1 MPAPAHL
8 VMGQGELA
16 ITQDFSVS
24 VPANADARI
33 PAAAG
38 RLMEHLSRR
47 TGMPLLPDPQKP
59 VLVIECAAAG
69 SAVQQLN
76 EDESYR
82 LTVTTGQAVLSAP
95 NPLGIIRGLA
105 TFEQLVAPAAQPS
118 PGGFS
123 VPALTIDDAPRFPW
137 RGLHIDVA
145 RHWMPVEVIKRNLDA
160 MAAVKLN
167 VFHWHL
173 SDNQGFR
180 IESKRYPKLQEMGSD
195 HLFYTQAEA
204 AGVIAYARER
214 GIRVVPE
221 FDVPGH
227 STAWLAGYPELAAAP
242 GPFEIG
248 RTWGIFDPV
257 MDPTSDFTYTF
268 LDNFIGEMAAL
279 FPDSYFHIGGDEVN
293 GREWD
298 ESPRITAFKREHG
311 MLAKSGTPSKNDLR
325 VSDEKLQAY
334 FNQRILEI
342 VKKHGKQ
349 MMGWD
354 EILAP
359 ELPKDIVIQSWRGQ
373 QSLADAV
380 QQGFQGIL
388 SSGYYLDHM
397 DSSATHYGVDP
408 LIDPK
413 TKQPLKLT
421 AERAAR
427 ILGGEVCMW
436 SEYVSAENVDSRIW
450 PRTAAVAE
458 RFWSPQSVND
468 PKDMYRRLDLV
479 SEQLE
484 WYGVT
489 HRSSYAP
496 MLERIAGTEAME
508 PLRTL
513 ADVVTPVGL
522 GGRSRARKYTQST
535 PLNRLVD
542 AARPESIAAR
552 HFMDQVEAADWAA
565 VRIRLTAWRDNA
577 PTLQNSFLQE
587 LGPLSASLK
596 QTATLGLEALD
607 YIVSQRHPTQEWTR
621 NAKAILADARKPKA
635 ELNLAIV
642 APVAKLVE
650 TASR

>member
-1 MPAPAHL
+1 
-8 VMGQGELA
+8 
-16 ITQDFSVS
+16 
-24 VPANADARI
+24 
-33 PAAAG
+33 
-38 RLMEHLSRR
+38 
-47 TGMPLLPDPQKP
+47 
-59 VLVIECAAAG
+59 
-69 SAVQQLN
+69 
-76 EDESYR
+76 
-82 LTVTTGQAVLSAP
+82 
-95 NPLGIIRGLA
+95 
-105 TFEQLVAPAAQPS
+105 
-118 PGGFS
+118 
-123 VPALTIDDAPRFPW
+123 
-137 RGLHIDVA
+137 
-145 RHWMPVEVIKRNLDA
+145 
-160 MAAVKLN
+160 
-167 VFHWHL
+167 
-173 SDNQGFR
+173 
-180 IESKRYPKLQEMGSD
+180 
-195 HLFYTQAEA
+195 
-204 AGVIAYARER
+204 
-214 GIRVVPE
+214 
-221 FDVPGH
+221 
-227 STAWLAGYPELAAAP
+227 
-242 GPFEIG
+242 
-248 RTWGIFDPV
+248 
-257 MDPTSDFTYTF
+257 
-268 LDNFIGEMAAL
+268 
-279 FPDSYFHIGGDEVN
+279 
-293 GREWD
+293 
-298 ESPRITAFKREHG
+298 
-311 MLAKSGTPSKNDLR
+311 
-325 VSDEKLQAY
+325 
-334 FNQRILEI
+334 
-342 VKKHGKQ
+342 
-349 MMGWD
+349 
-354 EILAP
+354 
-359 ELPKDIVIQSWRGQ
+359 
-373 QSLADAV
+373 
-380 QQGFQGIL
+380 
-388 SSGYYLDHM
+388 
-397 DSSATHYGVDP
+397 
-408 LIDPK
+408 
-413 TKQPLKLT
+413 
-421 AERAAR
+421 
-427 ILGGEVCMW
+427 MW